1 VRRLLSAAALAVAL
15 VAPALAE
22 IAGPPRIIDGR
33 TLEVAGQ
40 RIRLFGIDAPD
51 LDQLCRHGGRDYHCG
66 QVARAALWDLVSGLD
81 VGCAPETEAPGPD
94 GTIAATCSAGEVSLN
109 EAMVRSG
116 WALADRAASDRYVA
130 IEADAKSARRGLWKG
145 PFEPPS
151 AWRRA
156 AGRRRVAKA
165 PPAPAARAVFSGR
178 VDHQEANPRSSPNPR
193 GTRPPGGRCGWP
205 APGRPAAGRRGRT
218 RSEKSR
224 MIRAQPIVYGN
235 DNQGEADES
244 ELDRNRR
251 DRHRR
256 GRRGG
261 AARLVGERQDH
272 AARQPRGR
280 VLPQR
285 PRAGLR
291 GSRRHPDSV

>member
-94 GTIAATCSAGEVSLN
+94 GTIAATCSAGDVSLN

-151 AWRRA
+151 AWRRRQ
-156 AGRRRVAKA
+156 AGGGSQKRRRRQRQG
-165 PPAPAARAVFSGR
+165 PSSRDGSITRRPTRARR
-178 VDHQEANPRSSPNPR
+178 P
-193 GTRPPGGRCGWP
+193 TREG
-205 APGRPAAGRRGRT
+205 PGRPEAAAGG
-218 RSEKSR
+218 
-224 MIRAQPIVYGN
+224 
-235 DNQGEADES
+235 
-244 ELDRNRR
+244 L
-251 DRHRR
+251 
-256 GRRGG
+256 
-261 AARLVGERQDH
+261 RLVGLPPGAGSGRD
-272 AARQPRGR
+272 PGNRG
-280 VLPQR
+280 
-285 PRAGLR
+285 
-291 GSRRHPDSV
+291 

>member
-1 VRRLLSAAALAVAL
+1 VTATIRHFHPRRRCGRRLLSAAALAVAL

-22 IAGPPRIIDGR
+22 IAGPSHIIDGR
-33 TLEVAGQ
+33 TLEVGGQ

-130 IEADAKSARRGLWKG
+130 IEADARSARRGLWKG

-151 AWRRA
+151 AWRRGQ
-156 AGRRRVAKA
+156 AGGGPQKRRRRQPQGPSSRDGRSPGDHPTLVAR
-165 PPAPAARAVFSGR
+165 PARDQAARRPLRVACAWPVCRRASGADALREIADDSRATDRLWERQSGR
-178 VDHQEANPRSSPNPR
+178 
-193 GTRPPGGRCGWP
+193 GR
-205 APGRPAAGRRGRT
+205 
-218 RSEKSR
+218 
-224 MIRAQPIVYGN
+224 
-235 DNQGEADES
+235 
-244 ELDRNRR
+244 
-251 DRHRR
+251 
-256 GRRGG
+256 
-261 AARLVGERQDH
+261 
-272 AARQPRGR
+272 
-280 VLPQR
+280 
-285 PRAGLR
+285 
-291 GSRRHPDSV
+291 